1 MDPQLLIGPETSIGS
16 PAPYWLLVTLKVL
29 GFALHMGPMHLWFMG
44 IILALSFSRSSSEHL
59 RKFGNRLMQVMP
71 VIISVGV
78 NLGIVPLLFMQVS
91 YYRVFY
97 PATILIAWQWFAIV
111 MLLIVSYYGI
121 YYYVVG
127 LRTRMTGLH
136 RFAGWL
142 SAIVFIVIGFI
153 FSTGLNLMVHVE
165 AWPEIWRETSVA
177 GAPTGTA
184 LAHSIKMLPRWLML
198 IGLALTT
205 VSAYMALDAGV
216 FAGKETAEYRRRIT
230 GTAFKLAI
238 VGAVVFWLMGAWYIF
253 GTLDKPVL
261 DALMGG
267 SMILLALITGA
278 SPALTVVMIALMRR
292 KVTALMGILTAAV
305 QFVVLLINAI
315 TRQVVQ
321 NLNLAPYFNPAGDAP
336 NYQWDVLVLFL
347 LLFVGGIVVIWWMVA
362 KVWKT
367 HSAEVRGEKT
377 S

>member
-1 MDPQLLIGPETSIGS
+1 MDPQLLIGPETTIGA

-44 IILALSFSRSSSEHL
+44 IILALSFSRSSSAHL
-59 RKFGNRLMQVMP
+59 RTFGNRLMQVMP

-97 PATILIAWQWFAIV
+97 PATILIAWQWFTIV
-111 MLLIVSYYGI
+111 MLLILSYYGT
-121 YYYVVG
+121 YYYVIG
-127 LRTRMTGLH
+127 LRTTMTRLH

-142 SAIVFIVIGFI
+142 AAIIFIIIGFI

-165 AWPEIWRETSVA
+165 TWPEIWRETSVA
-177 GAPTGTA
+177 GAPTGMA
-184 LAHSIKMLPRWLML
+184 LAHSLEMLPRWLML

-216 FAGKETAEYRRRIT
+216 FAGKETAEYRHRIA
-230 GTAFKLAI
+230 GAALKLAI
-238 VGAVVFWLMGAWYIF
+238 TGAVVFWLMGAWYIF

-267 SMILLALITGA
+267 SMLVLALLTGA
-278 SPALTVVMIALMRR
+278 SPALTVLMIALMRR
-292 KVTALMGILTAAV
+292 KPTALMGIFTAAA
-305 QFVVLLINAI
+305 QFVVLLVNAI

-347 LLFVGGIVVIWWMVA
+347 LLFVGGIVVVWWMVA
-362 KVWKT
+362 KAWKV
-367 HSAEVRGEKT
+367 HSAEVRSNKT
-377 S
+377 A